1 MPEEVPCTLP
11 ALAPGEERQI
21 AIPQK
26 AAAQGPTGLLYD
38 ADGAGCREAADQ
50 RPGGGATYG
59 PVTGGRNSW
68 GGHGG

>member
-11 ALAPGEERQI
+11 ALAAGEERQI

-38 ADGAGCREAADQ
+38 ADVAGSR
-50 RPGGGATYG
+50 R
-59 PVTGGRNSW
+59 
-68 GGHGG
+68 